1 MSQPYI
7 DPTALWSPNRAHRNV
22 GVHSAAV
29 AAQRAALLCLKR
41 TIDEQLQAPRYG
53 CWMTQRRPSSAAWRV
68 VQLQAYAA
76 NSTTPA
82 LLMRLAL
89 APAGG
94 AAAPGGATAPGG
106 AAAAR
111 SGAEGSMSMLGA
123 QRLLLSLE
131 SRKSLCVAAITHW
144 PRHAHTQIC
153 SCIIFPFI
161 CPALSLLGGFGR
173 EASL

>member
-1 MSQPYI
+1 MLDDTEETELRCLEGGAAAGICRQQH
-7 DPTALWSPNRAHRNV
+7 DT
-22 GVHSAAV
+22 SA
-29 AAQRAALLCLKR
+29 
-41 TIDEQLQAPRYG
+41 E
-53 CWMTQRRPSSAAWRV
+53 
-68 VQLQAYAA
+68 
-76 NSTTPA
+76 
-82 LLMRLAL
+82 RLAL

-106 AAAAR
+106 AAAVR

-153 SCIIFPFI
+153 SCIIFPFV